1 MTLENNDLNLV
12 LEIPVEITVELGS
25 ARIPIKQLM
34 GMAEGTVL
42 ELNTMTGAPLDIYAN
57 GYLIAQGEVVVANE
71 HYGIK
76 ITDILSPADRIRKLS
91 KKP

>member
-1 MTLENNDLNLV
+1 MSDDLSLV

-25 ARIPIKQLM
+25 TRIPIKQLM
-34 GMAEGTVL
+34 GMAEGSIV
-42 ELNTMTGAPLDIYAN
+42 ELNTVAGTPLDIYAN
-57 GYLIAQGEVVVANE
+57 DYLIAQGEVVVANE

-91 KKP
+91 RKP

>member
-1 MTLENNDLNLV
+1 MTTDNDLSLV

-25 ARIPIKQLM
+25 TRIPIKQLM
-34 GMAEGTVL
+34 NMVEGSIL
-42 ELNTMTGAPLDIYAN
+42 ELNTAAGSPLDIYAN
-57 GYLIAQGEVVVANE
+57 DYLIAQGEVVVANE

-76 ITDILSPADRIRKLS
+76 IVDILSPADRIRKLS